1 MMRRSR
7 IWDVLTGNFESLGEF
22 GKSESK
28 LVIDDYRVTLRNRS
42 WFYINI
48 DGEVA
53 IGVIGRFAR

>member
-1 MMRRSR
+1 M
-7 IWDVLTGNFESLGEF
+7 LTGNFESLGEF